1 MWAWDY
7 TPSSSGRMKPVTRA
21 QLRKMQLD
29 YELADKI
36 REEALLKEQVEKVR
50 VAGEVDDMLGDVF

>member
-1 MWAWDY
+1 
-7 TPSSSGRMKPVTRA
+7 MKPVTRA